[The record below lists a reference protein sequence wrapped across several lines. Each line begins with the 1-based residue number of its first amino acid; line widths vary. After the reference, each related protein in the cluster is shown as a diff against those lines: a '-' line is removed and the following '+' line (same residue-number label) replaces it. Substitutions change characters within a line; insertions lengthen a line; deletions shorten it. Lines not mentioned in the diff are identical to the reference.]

1 MNNITGKFSECCD
14 IKEVDFTN
22 ITSDTINNSGLI
34 TTNDLKV
41 VLNTNTHTINNTV
54 DIKTDSLNSNTINN
68 SGVLNTN
75 SITNILDIKTD
86 VLTSS
91 TITNTNTINTN
102 SIKSKNN
109 FYITAFNN
117 ELYNNFINYTTNI
130 NIWQTIIPLQ
140 STIYHHLQNVVNPGQ
155 RTLSY
160 IQNNDIQVGTK
171 FNLKLGMQIVDS
183 QNASPKIYIFALFI
197 NSTDVEIGR
206 TPPPKNLTF
215 TYINVNCDI
224 VCSSKNGGL
233 YSFVVSSQF
242 SFSNDNNNVNNTFIY
257 NNQITDIPED
267 INNVIEIKYKELN
280 GNNTQVLFNRGIY
293 QLFKF

>member
-1 MNNITGKFSECCD
+1 MNIYGKNVECCED
-14 IKEVDFTN
+14 EEVDFTN
-22 ITSDTINNSGLI
+22 IKSDTINNSGLI

-41 VLNTNTHTINNTV
+41 NLNTNTRTINNTV

-102 SIKSKNN
+102 SLKSKNN
-109 FYITAFNN
+109 YFITAFNN
-117 ELYNNFINYTTNI
+117 EIYNNYINYTSNI
-130 NIWQTIIPLQ
+130 NIWQIIIPLQ
-140 STIYHHLQNVVNPGQ
+140 STIYHHLQNVVNPNQ
-155 RTLSY
+155 RTLLY
-160 IQNNDIQVGTK
+160 IQNNDIQIGTK

-183 QNASPKIYIFALFI
+183 QNASGKIYIFALFI
-197 NSTDVEIGR
+197 NSTDMEIGR
-206 TPPPKNLTF
+206 TPPPKNQTF

-224 VCSSKNGGL
+224 VCSAKSNGL
-233 YSFVVSSQF
+233 YSFVISSQF
-242 SFSNDNNNVNNTFIY
+242 SFSNDNNGVNDTFIY
-257 NNQITDIPED
+257 NNQLTNIPED
-267 INNVIEIKYKELN
+267 INNVIEIKYRELN

>member
-14 IKEVDFTN
+14 DQQTDFTN

-34 TTNDLKV
+34 TTNDVKV
-41 VLNTNTHTINNTV
+41 NLNTNTRTINNTL

-68 SGVLNTN
+68 SGVIDTN
-75 SITNILDIKTD
+75 SLICTLDVKTD

-117 ELYNNFINYTTNI
+117 DLYNNFINYTTNI
-130 NIWQTIIPLQ
+130 NIFQTIIPLQ

-160 IQNNDIQVGTK
+160 IQNNDIQIGTK
-171 FNLKLGMQIVDS
+171 FNLKLGMQIVDT
-183 QNASPKIYIFALFI
+183 QNASGKNYIFALFI
-197 NSTDVEIGR
+197 NTDYIEIGT

-224 VCSSKNGGL
+224 VCSAKANGL

-242 SFSNDNNNVNNTFIY
+242 SFSNDNNGVNDTFIY
-257 NNQITDIPED
+257 SNQMVNIVED
-267 INNVIEIKYKELN
+267 INNVIEIKYRELN
-280 GNNTQVLFNRGIY
+280 GNNTQVLFNRGVY